1 MANGQI
7 EIHDPFNNQQDL
19 TRDEDEDAAS
29 SSDTE
34 DMEDTP
40 EFRLLMAYAKRR
52 RGDRESPGQNG
63 NGTPQPSML
72 MISLGTRD
80 EEKPKKKK
88 KKGWK
93 RLLRCIKPQTRDE
106 EPEQASKPDQECF
119 NRCGSMDSEPVE
131 NEDFDKAAKCLTRIA
146 DDIPFVP
153 SVIETDSPDDNVERM
168 IGLLLREKGDEL
180 NERELK
186 DLSLDKDFF
195 WSYDF
200 FKAIMTTLFSRM
212 GFSSPYPGSPGPQA
226 SPKANM
232 ALALEAT
239 HRLAAVETLPSK
251 RINNY
256 GAKYVKENHASWAQE
271 HGGYEEAFE
280 HDEEEEEEEED

>member
-7 EIHDPFNNQQDL
+7 EIHDPFINQHDL
-19 TRDEDEDAAS
+19 TRDEDAAS

-52 RGDRESPGQNG
+52 RGNKESPGQNG
-63 NGTPQPSML
+63 NGTPPPSTPL
-72 MISLGTRD
+72 ISPDTPD
-80 EEKPKKKK
+80 EKKKKKK

-106 EPEQASKPDQECF
+106 EPGQASNPEHEVH
-119 NRCGSMDSEPVE
+119 NRCGFRDIEPVE
-131 NEDFDKAAKCLTRIA
+131 NEDFDKAAECLTGIA
-146 DDIPFVP
+146 DDFHFVP
-153 SVIETDSPDDNVERM
+153 SEIDTDSPEDSVERM

-186 DLSLDKDFF
+186 DLSLDRDIF

-200 FKAIMTTLFSRM
+200 FKAIMTTLFDRM
-212 GFSSPYPGSPGPQA
+212 GFRSSAPDSPGPQA

-239 HRLAAVETLPSK
+239 NRLAALETLPSK

-256 GAKYVKENHASWAQE
+256 GAKYVKENHSSWAQE

-280 HDEEEEEEEED
+280 HDDEEDD